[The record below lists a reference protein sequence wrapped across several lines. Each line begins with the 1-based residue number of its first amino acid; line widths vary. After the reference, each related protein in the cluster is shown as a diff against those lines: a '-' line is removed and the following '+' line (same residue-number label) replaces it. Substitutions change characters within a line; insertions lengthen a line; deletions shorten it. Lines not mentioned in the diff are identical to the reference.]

1 MSGGS
6 LGPLMLAVMFTLLPL
21 STVFMALRFYCRSV
35 IVKNVGS
42 DDWIMLVAFIM
53 AWGMGVTNYFHVY
66 YGTGKHTVDLDYAN
80 IIIPT
85 LKLWYVYQ
93 IQYLL
98 VLFFLK
104 ASILSFYR
112 RLSPARGYQIVIY
125 IVSGVIVTYTFAMF
139 FVNVFECPKDP
150 SRAWAPT
157 FPQGC
162 NDLVVVYYVMAS
174 FNILSDIVILLLPLP
189 SLMKL
194 QVNKRKRVALL
205 LIFSCGSVAVVASIV
220 RINALYKYQTA
231 VLTGGDIPYIAIYIL
246 LWSQIEVNVGIIS
259 ASAPALKPLV
269 RSILGGTT
277 FAESSYAQ
285 GGELGY
291 SGNPS
296 SRHGI
301 PLRSLNGSVAQ
312 GVTTEIQ
319 GRERNESEENIVMK
333 NDEMIRTVEVKI
345 NLEREGSTDSI
356 RQLEFGR

>member
-1 MSGGS
+1 YSQ
-6 LGPLMLAVMFTLLPL
+6 
-21 STVFMALRFYCRSV
+21 
-35 IVKNVGS
+35 
-42 DDWIMLVAFIM
+42 
-53 AWGMGVTNYFHVY
+53 
-66 YGTGKHTVDLDYAN
+66 DYAN

-112 RLSPARGYQIVIY
+112 RLSPARGYQMAIY
-125 IVSGVIVTYTFAMF
+125 IVSGVIVAYTFAMF

-162 NDLVVVYYVMAS
+162 NDLVVVYYAMAS

-194 QVNKRKRVALL
+194 QVNKRKR
-205 LIFSCGSVAVVASIV
+205 
-220 RINALYKYQTA
+220 
-231 VLTGGDIPYIAIYIL
+231 DIAIYIL

-277 FAESSYAQ
+277 FAKSSYAQ

-301 PLRSLNGSVAQ
+301 PLHSLNGSVAQ

-333 NDEMIRTVEVKI
+333 NDEMIRTVEVKVD
-345 NLEREGSTDSI
+345 LEREGSTDSI